1 MNKAPMTAAIVL
13 ALGLMCAQAW
23 AQPDDMVA
31 NGRNAAEDAAGSFIF
46 VFDPAPVK
54 PDDVPGLAKGLA
66 AQHGGSIKFTY
77 KNTIRGFAARMSE
90 EAAEKLAA
98 NNPNIL
104 YYEKDQVAWAIDR
117 PVTPNK
123 KCASPPC
130 DNTSEPTSP
139 TPTGPCEAEAIIG
152 WNIER
157 VGGHVDVEHDPNFPY
172 AWIIDTGI
180 DTKHPELNV
189 NPSLGENFVAWGK
202 NSVEDGHGH
211 GTHVAGIVA
220 AKDCENGEDVVGVAA
235 GATVI
240 PVRVL
245 DNNGSGSYS
254 GVIAGIDYVAE
265 EGNANPGDCANMSLG
280 GGKSDAVNQA
290 VEAAAAKGILFS
302 LAAGNESTNAS
313 TRSPASANGDNI
325 YTVSA
330 SDEFDNWASFSN
342 YGNPPVDFAAPGVSI
357 KSTYKRGG
365 YATWSGTSMAAPHV
379 CGLLLRFGTNLT
391 SDGVV
396 DGDPD
401 NEPDPIAHTPPS
413 P

>member
-1 MNKAPMTAAIVL
+1 MTAAIVL

-46 VFDPAPVK
+46 VFDSAQVK

-66 AQHGGSIKFTY
+66 DQHGGSIKFTY
-77 KNTIRGFAARMSE
+77 KNTIRGFSARMSE
-90 EAAEKLAA
+90 KAAEKLAA
-98 NNPNIL
+98 NNPNVL

-139 TPTGPCEAEAIIG
+139 TPTGPCTTEDTVG
-152 WNIER
+152 WNIQR
-157 VGGHVDVEHDPNFPY
+157 VGGHDDVESISNFPY

-180 DTKHPELNV
+180 DSKHPELNV
-189 NPSLGENFVAWGK
+189 DASSGANFVAWGK
-202 NSVEDGHGH
+202 DSVEDGHGH
-211 GTHVAGIVA
+211 GSHVAGIVA
-220 AKDCENGEDVVGVAA
+220 ARDCENGENVVGVAA

-245 DNNGSGSYS
+245 DNSGSGSYS
-254 GVIAGIDYVAE
+254 GVIAGIDFVAA
-265 EGNANPGDCANMSLG
+265 NAAEGDCANMSLG
-280 GGKSDAVNQA
+280 GGYSQAVNDAVI
-290 VEAAAAKGILFS
+290 AAAGGGILFS
-302 LAAGNESTNAS
+302 LAAGNESTHAGS
-313 TRSPASANGDNI
+313 RSPASAEGANI
-325 YTVSA
+325 YTISA
-330 SDEFDNWASFSN
+330 SDSNDKLASFSN

-379 CGLLLRFGTNLT
+379 CGLLLRYGTNLA
-391 SDGVV
+391 SDGFVN
-396 DGDPD
+396 GDRD
-401 NEPDPIAHTPPS
+401 SNPDPIAHTPPS